1 MRFEP
6 RGGLRSRI
14 RAGRGRTRFVGD
26 GRVLWPVAHAQ
37 CGEQARDAA
46 LQRAVQDDRLALGP
60 DPTSPSTSRSR
71 VVIRGG
77 SRIGPELGLF
87 CDPGSCR

>member
-26 GRVLWPVAHAQ
+26 GHVLWPVAHAQ

-60 DPTSPSTSRSR
+60 GVVRTRPDESEHLAFAGRDPRWFPHRT
-71 VVIRGG
+71 
-77 SRIGPELGLF
+77 
-87 CDPGSCR
+87 